1 VKKIILGEIEVD
13 FASPVP
19 VYLQTKKQNSVK
31 KLKKIRWVLS
41 NKV

>member
-19 VYLQTKKQNSVK
+19 VYQHFKKQTSVK
-31 KLKKIRWVLS
+31 KL
-41 NKV
+41 